1 MPKLISRKNS
11 AAPTSQSDTAQP
23 HLEFGRIPVMDIWPT
38 VGGGS
43 RPAKAVVGEHF
54 PVRASVFREGYDSV
68 AADVVLID
76 PSGNEVQRVRM
87 TYLGGDLELHE
98 ADIVLHTEGLW
109 HYRVDA
115 YSDPISTWI
124 RRASVKIPADVDVE
138 LEYQEGRIIFERVLA
153 HADTDSTTIL
163 LTALATLENTSLS
176 HEQRLS
182 VLADPAVLAAF
193 EANVIREMVSPYG
206 PFAINVE
213 RVRALYGSWYEFF
226 PRSEGAVQHPD
237 GTWTSGTFKT
247 AANRLPAVAAMGF
260 DVLYLPPIHPV
271 GDAHRKGRNN
281 ALVAG
286 PNDPGSPWGIGAKE
300 GGHDAVHPDL
310 GTQEDFR
317 DFVRQANALGIEIA
331 LDLALQASPDHPW
344 VAQHPQWFTQRA
356 DGTIAYA
363 ENPPKKYQDIYPLN
377 FDNDPEGIFKEVE
390 RVVRH
395 WMNAGVR
402 IFRVDNPHTKP
413 VIFWERLI
421 ATINATDPDVIF
433 LAEAF
438 TNPTMMRCLGEAGF
452 QQSYTYFTWTNTK
465 EEFVKYLEELAGP
478 ASAYYRPNFFAN
490 TPDILP
496 FNLQTGGKASFA
508 IRAALAATLAP
519 TWGIYT
525 GYELFENSPF
535 EPNSEEYF
543 NSEKY
548 EYVPRD
554 WDNLYDQSLAP
565 FITQLNTIRKQQ
577 PALQYLRNITFHTT
591 ESDSLLAFS
600 KRHGD
605 NVVLT
610 IITLDPNQ
618 PAEGNLQLNMQA
630 LGLSWDDTFT
640 VRDELSGEQWQWKE
654 NNYVK
659 LDPAK
664 ACALILTVHRHG

>member
-1 MPKLISRKNS
+1 MPRLFSRKS
-11 AAPTSQSDTAQP
+11 SQQQSVVSVDQP
-23 HLEFGRIPVMDIWPT
+23 NFDFGRIPVMDIWPI
-38 VGGGS
+38 VAGGA

-54 PVRASVFREGYDSV
+54 PIRASVFREGYDSV
-68 AADVVLID
+68 AADVVLVD
-76 PSGNEVQRVRM
+76 PAGNENQRIRM
-87 TYLGGDLELHE
+87 NYLGGDLELHE
-98 ADIVLHTEGLW
+98 ADVALHQEGLW
-109 HYRVDA
+109 YFRVDA

-124 RRASVKIPADVDVE
+124 RRASAKIPAGVDVE
-138 LEYQEGRIIFERVLA
+138 LEYQEGQIIFNRVIE
-153 HADTDSTTIL
+153 HADTQSASIL
-163 LTALATLENTSLS
+163 HSALATLQNATLS
-176 HEQRLS
+176 HEDRLA

-193 EANVIREMVSPYG
+193 QANVIREMVSPYG
-206 PFAINVE
+206 PFAVYVE
-213 RVRALYGSWYEFF
+213 RERALYGSWYEFF

-237 GTWTSGTFKT
+237 GSWTSGTFKT
-247 AANRLPAVAAMGF
+247 AAKRLDAVAAMGF

-271 GDAHRKGRNN
+271 GITHRKGRNN
-281 ALVAG
+281 ALEAG
-286 PNDPGSPWGIGAKE
+286 PSDPGSPWGIGAKE

-310 GTQEDFR
+310 GTLDDFK
-317 DFVRQANALGIEIA
+317 DFVKRANALGIEIA

-344 VAQHPQWFTQRA
+344 VQQHPQWFTHRA

-421 ATINATDPDVIF
+421 AAINATDPDVIF

-465 EEFVKYLEELAGP
+465 AEFVNYLTELSGV

-508 IRAALAATLAP
+508 IRAALAATLSP

-548 EYVPRD
+548 EYWPRD
-554 WDNLYDQSLAP
+554 WDNLHDQSLAP
-565 FITQLNTIRKQQ
+565 FITQLNMIRKQQ
-577 PALQYLRNITFHTT
+577 PALHYLRNITFHTT
-591 ESDSLLAFS
+591 ESDSILAFS
-600 KRHGD
+600 KKHGD
-605 NVVLT
+605 NVVLVL
-610 IITLDPNQ
+610 ITLDPENIV
-618 PAEGNLQLNMQA
+618 EGNVQLNLPA
-630 LGLSWDDTFT
+630 LGLEWGDTFT
-640 VRDELSGEQWQWKE
+640 VRNEFSGEQWKWQE
-654 NNYVK
+654 NNYVRF
-659 LDPAK
+659 DPAQ